1 MREEADLLS
10 HTLLQSTGGGHLE
23 GEFLPEKWEKKR
35 CKSGQN
41 TEGSWDQASIH
52 GSKRIE
58 IEICEQR
65 KKLGLCNIAGSSQVI
80 SGPSW
85 SLLGAFGAFGGVFIL
100 VSNDDGGGGGGKS
113 DSHYVNVG
121 KILG

>member
-1 MREEADLLS
+1 MRENFCRRN
-10 HTLLQSTGGGHLE
+10 G
-23 GEFLPEKWEKKR
+23 KR
-35 CKSGQN
+35 CKSGWH

-80 SGPSW
+80 TGPGW
-85 SLLGAFGAFGGVFIL
+85 SLLGAFGAFGAFGGVFIL

>member
-1 MREEADLLS
+1 MNK
-10 HTLLQSTGGGHLE
+10 
-23 GEFLPEKWEKKR
+23 EK
-35 CKSGQN
+35 
-41 TEGSWDQASIH
+41 SW
-52 GSKRIE
+52 G
-58 IEICEQR
+58 
-65 KKLGLCNIAGSSQVI
+65 CNIAGSSQVI

-85 SLLGAFGAFGGVFIL
+85 SLLGAFGAFGAFGGVFIF